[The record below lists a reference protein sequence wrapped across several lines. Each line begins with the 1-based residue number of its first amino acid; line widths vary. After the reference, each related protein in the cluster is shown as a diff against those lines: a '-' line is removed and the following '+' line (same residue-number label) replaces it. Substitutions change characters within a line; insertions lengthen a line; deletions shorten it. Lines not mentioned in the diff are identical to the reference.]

1 MDNGECPIASLEEDG
16 GDEANV
22 KERRGQDQGLNGTRD
37 EWADDRGCE

>member
-22 KERRGQDQGLNGTRD
+22 KERRGAGSRFERNEG
-37 EWADDRGCE
+37 